1 MGKAKQMQS
10 HFLSPPPTSSTVSIK
25 RKKVIS
31 LDTKSV
37 ASRMKNKRMESKQ
50 TQVDIAKKCGI
61 SSRYYGMIENGK
73 NSPSIETLEKIAS
86 ALNVSL
92 HFLLNDRMDDMEKRV
107 EEEKSRLGKIFE
119 KVPREKLNLVEGL
132 IIQAARLRIL
142 LDDNWK
148 DIIENGEYEKF
159 KQSENQ
165 VAYDRKRPIVENY
178 DNRDKSYQAII
189 RQLTEL
195 LPKNEKN
202 DKKSKLLGRK

>member
-1 MGKAKQMQS
+1 M
-10 HFLSPPPTSSTVSIK
+10 
-25 RKKVIS
+25 
-31 LDTKSV
+31 DTKSV

-92 HFLLNDRMDDMEKRV
+92 HFLLNDRMDDMESRVADEKKRL
-107 EEEKSRLGKIFE
+107 ENIFDKI
-119 KVPREKLNLVEGL
+119 PREKLNLVEGL